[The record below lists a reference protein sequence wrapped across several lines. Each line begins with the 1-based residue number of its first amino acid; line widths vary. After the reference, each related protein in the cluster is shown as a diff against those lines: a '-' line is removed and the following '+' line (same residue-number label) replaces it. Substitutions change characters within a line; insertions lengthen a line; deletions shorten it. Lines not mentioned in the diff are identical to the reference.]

1 MTSLLPDSKNGDT
14 VSGLGY
20 RKGLSG
26 CRKKA
31 TRKVG
36 DNVRGTNIKCVIS
49 AFTKKGPSGPFCM
62 TKFPLLKINR
72 LCWYTSAYY

>member
-14 VSGLGY
+14 VSGLSY

-36 DNVRGTNIKCVIS
+36 NNVRSINIERVIS
-49 AFTKKGPSGPFCM
+49 AFSKKALRGLF
-62 TKFPLLKINR
+62 
-72 LCWYTSAYY
+72 A

>member
-14 VSGLGY
+14 VSGLSY

-49 AFTKKGPSGPFCM
+49 AFTKKALRGLF
-62 TKFPLLKINR
+62 
-72 LCWYTSAYY
+72 A